1 MEQFGEVVS
10 VDGDAAKVRVRRHD
24 VCSKCGG
31 CGIAISGPGDNFI
44 DARNVVNAVV
54 GQTVKVTSD
63 TGQVLR
69 ASFVVY
75 ILPIVALLIGILLGQ
90 HIGRVL
96 GLFARE
102 QLVGLFVGIVF
113 LLLSYMVVRGYDR
126 RMTIEHM
133 KAAVIEIVEE
143 PIDMLKD
150 EKC

>member
-10 VDGDAAKVRVRRHD
+10 VDGDAAKVRVRRQD

-31 CGIAISGPGDNFI
+31 CGVAVSGPGDNFI

-63 TGQVLR
+63 TGQVLK

-75 ILPIVALLIGILLGQ
+75 IVPIVALLIGILLGQ
-90 HIGRVL
+90 QIGRVL

-102 QLVGLFVGIVF
+102 ELVGLFVGIIF

-126 RMTIEHM
+126 SMTIERM
-133 KAAVIEIVEE
+133 KATVVEIVEE
-143 PIDMLKD
+143 PIDMPKD